1 MQGARPERPGAK
13 RQEREAR
20 VPVRLRA
27 RRAPWIGAVAVA
39 FVANGLGGPSFL
51 ARLPERQSD
60 LGLSDA
66 TLGLTLV
73 GMALGAIAASPVAG
87 GLVSRVGSRPVLLA
101 AAGGLGASLWTVG
114 AAPNAPTLFAALTV
128 VGATDAAM
136 DISMNAN
143 GAALEAARLA
153 QPGPER
159 PGAGGATSERGGA
172 ARGDDVIKQRSFPW
186 NRSGRSVM
194 HGLHGTWSL
203 GALAAAGIAA
213 AGAATG
219 VPLTLHLALMGA
231 VIAGSVLA
239 TRRGLVGDD
248 ARPSVAGG
256 PGAPEPTPG
265 SAVASR
271 WPIRPIVVLAAATVG
286 GAIIEGAPSDWSAI
300 QLERMGVAAGVSALG
315 YAAFMAGMVGGR
327 FAGDRLTDRF
337 GGAAVLRGG
346 TALVAAGLLLG
357 IAVNHPAAFAIGL
370 ALAGL
375 GAAGFFPLAFSAAA
389 RTEGVSPGSGAA
401 AVSLAAR
408 LGFMVEPVIVG
419 AVAELLSL
427 RWAFGLVAI
436 VALVLA
442 AAAPRIVPG
451 RGPSTMAAV
460 RLADVREP

>member
-1 MQGARPERPGAK
+1 M
-13 RQEREAR
+13 
-20 VPVRLRA
+20 
-27 RRAPWIGAVAVA
+27 AVA

-66 TLGLTLV
+66 SLGLTLV
-73 GMALGAIAASPVAG
+73 GMAVGAMAASPVAG
-87 GLVSRVGSRPVLLA
+87 GLVSRLGSRPVLVV

-114 AAPNAPTLFAALTV
+114 AAPNAPALFAALTV
-128 VGATDAAM
+128 VGATDAVM

-143 GAALEAARLA
+143 GAAYE
-153 QPGPER
+153 
-159 PGAGGATSERGGA
+159 S
-172 ARGDDVIKQRSFPW
+172 
-186 NRSGRSVM
+186 RSGRSVM

-203 GALAAAGIAA
+203 GALAAAGVAA
-213 AGAATG
+213 ASAAAG
-219 VPLTLHLALMGA
+219 VPLTAHLALVGA
-231 VIAGSVLA
+231 VIAGSVLV
-239 TRRGLVGDD
+239 TRRGLVGGD
-248 ARPSVAGG
+248 ADHTRVTGDHDAVDQARVPANA
-256 PGAPEPTPG
+256 GAPDSTPEP
-265 SAVASR
+265 AAASR
-271 WPIRPIVVLAAATVG
+271 RLIRPIVVLAAATVG

-300 QLERMGVAAGVSALG
+300 QLERMGVAPGVSALG
-315 YAAFMAGMVGGR
+315 FAAFMAGMVGGR

-337 GGAAVLRGG
+337 GGALVLRGG
-346 TALVAAGLLLG
+346 TALVAAGLVMG

-370 ALAGL
+370 TLAGL
-375 GAAGFFPLAFSAAA
+375 GASGFFPLAFSAAA

>member
-1 MQGARPERPGAK
+1 
-13 RQEREAR
+13 
-20 VPVRLRA
+20 
-27 RRAPWIGAVAVA
+27 
-39 FVANGLGGPSFL
+39 
-51 ARLPERQSD
+51 
-60 LGLSDA
+60 
-66 TLGLTLV
+66 
-73 GMALGAIAASPVAG
+73 
-87 GLVSRVGSRPVLLA
+87 LVSRAGSRPVLLVA
-101 AAGGLGASLWTVG
+101 ACGLGASLWTVG

-128 VGATDAAM
+128 VGAADAAM

-143 GAALEAARLA
+143 GAAYE
-153 QPGPER
+153 
-159 PGAGGATSERGGA
+159 T
-172 ARGDDVIKQRSFPW
+172 RSA
-186 NRSGRSVM
+186 RSVM

-203 GALAAAGIAA
+203 GALSAAGIAA
-213 AGAATG
+213 VGAATG
-219 VPLTLHLALMGA
+219 VPLTLHLALVGA

-239 TRRGLVGDD
+239 IRRGLVGDD
-248 ARPSVAGG
+248 ARPPLAAGSG
-256 PGAPEPTPG
+256 DPEPTP
-265 SAVASR
+265 ARAAAPR
-271 WPIRPIVVLAAATVG
+271 RIRPIRPIRPIVVLAAATVG

-337 GGAAVLRGG
+337 GGAVVLRSG
-346 TALVAAGLLLG
+346 TALVAAGLLIG
-357 IAVNHPAAFAIGL
+357 VAVNHPAAFAVGL

-389 RTEGVSPGSGAA
+389 RTHGVSPGSGAA

-408 LGFMVEPVIVG
+408 LGFMIEPVIIG

-427 RWAFGLVAI
+427 RWAFGLAAV

-451 RGPSTMAAV
+451 RGPSTMGAV

>member
-1 MQGARPERPGAK
+1 M
-13 RQEREAR
+13 
-20 VPVRLRA
+20 
-27 RRAPWIGAVAVA
+27 AVA

-73 GMALGAIAASPVAG
+73 GMALGAMAASPVAG
-87 GLVSRVGSRPVLLA
+87 GLVSRVGSRPVLLVG
-101 AAGGLGASLWTVG
+101 AGGLGASLWMVG

-128 VGATDAAM
+128 VGATDAVM

-143 GAALEAARLA
+143 GAAYE
-153 QPGPER
+153 
-159 PGAGGATSERGGA
+159 T
-172 ARGDDVIKQRSFPW
+172 
-186 NRSGRSVM
+186 RSGRSVM

-219 VPLTLHLALMGA
+219 VPLTLHLALVGA

-248 ARPSVAGG
+248 ARRPVAAAAD
-256 PGAPEPTPG
+256 APEPTPER
-265 SAVASR
+265 AAASR
-271 WPIRPIVVLAAATVG
+271 RPIRPIVVLAAATVG

-300 QLERMGVAAGVSALG
+300 QLERMGVAAGAAALG
-315 YAAFMAGMVGGR
+315 YAAFLAGLVGGR
-327 FAGDRLTDRF
+327 FAGDRLTNRF
-337 GGAAVLRGG
+337 GGAVVLRGG
-346 TALVAAGLLLG
+346 TALVAAGLVAG

-370 ALAGL
+370 TLAGL

-401 AVSLAAR
+401 TVSLAAR
-408 LGFMVEPVIVG
+408 LGFMVEPVLVG
-419 AVAELLSL
+419 AVADVLSL
-427 RWAFGLVAI
+427 RWAFGLVAV

-442 AAAPRIVPG
+442 VAAPRIIPG
-451 RGPSTMAAV
+451 RGSSTMATV
-460 RLADVREP
+460 GLADVREP

>member
-1 MQGARPERPGAK
+1 M
-13 RQEREAR
+13 
-20 VPVRLRA
+20 
-27 RRAPWIGAVAVA
+27 AVA

-73 GMALGAIAASPVAG
+73 GMALGAMAASPVAG
-87 GLVSRVGSRPVLLA
+87 GLVSRVGSRSVLLV
-101 AAGGLGASLWTVG
+101 AAGGLGVSLWTVG
-114 AAPNAPTLFAALTV
+114 AARNAPTLFGALTV

-143 GAALEAARLA
+143 GAAYE
-153 QPGPER
+153 
-159 PGAGGATSERGGA
+159 
-172 ARGDDVIKQRSFPW
+172 K
-186 NRSGRSVM
+186 RSGRSVM

-219 VPLTLHLALMGA
+219 VPLTLHLALVGA
-231 VIAGSVLA
+231 VIAGSVVA

-248 ARPSVAGG
+248 AGSAVAAG
-256 PGAPEPTPG
+256 PGAPQPTPG
-265 SAVASR
+265 PAAVTR
-271 WPIRPIVVLAAATVG
+271 RPIRPIVVLAAATVG

-315 YAAFMAGMVGGR
+315 YAAFMAGMVAGR

-337 GGAAVLRGG
+337 GGAVVLRGG
-346 TALVAAGLLLG
+346 TALVAAGLLIG
-357 IAVNHPAAFAIGL
+357 VAVNHPVAFAVGL

-419 AVAELLSL
+419 AVAQLLSL
-427 RWAFGLVAI
+427 RWAFGLVAV

-442 AAAPRIVPG
+442 AAAARIVPG
-451 RGPSTMAAV
+451 RGSSTMATV
-460 RLADVREP
+460 PLADVREP

>member
-1 MQGARPERPGAK
+1 MQRARPERPGAK
-13 RQEREAR
+13 RQERVAR
-20 VPVRLRA
+20 VPGLRLRT

-66 TLGLTLV
+66 SLGLTLV
-73 GMALGAIAASPVAG
+73 GMALGAMAASPVAG
-87 GLVSRVGSRPVLLA
+87 GLVSRVGSRPVLLVA
-101 AAGGLGASLWTVG
+101 AVGLGASLWTVG
-114 AAPNAPTLFAALTV
+114 AAPNAPTLFATLTV

-143 GAALEAARLA
+143 GAAYEN
-153 QPGPER
+153 Q
-159 PGAGGATSERGGA
+159 
-172 ARGDDVIKQRSFPW
+172 
-186 NRSGRSVM
+186 SGRSVM
-194 HGLHGTWSL
+194 HGLHGAWSL

-213 AGAATG
+213 AGAAAG
-219 VPLTLHLALMGA
+219 VPLTVHLALAGA
-231 VIAGSVLA
+231 AIAGSVLV

-248 ARPSVAGG
+248 ARPSVPAR
-256 PGAPEPTPG
+256 PAAPEG
-265 SAVASR
+265 KAERAKASR

-300 QLERMGVAAGVSALG
+300 QLERLGVGAGVSALG

-327 FAGDRLTDRF
+327 FGGDRLTNRF
-337 GGAAVLRGG
+337 GGAVVLRGG
-346 TALVAAGLLLG
+346 TALVAAGLVVG
-357 IAVNHPAAFAIGL
+357 VTVNHPTAFAIGL

-389 RTEGVSPGSGAA
+389 RTDRVSPGSGAA
-401 AVSLAAR
+401 TVSLAAR

-419 AVAELLSL
+419 AVADLVGL
-427 RWAFGLVAI
+427 RWAFGLVAV

-451 RGPSTMAAV
+451 RGPSKIAPV
-460 RLADVREP
+460 GLADLRES

>member
-1 MQGARPERPGAK
+1 VLG
-13 RQEREAR
+13 
-20 VPVRLRA
+20 VRLRA
-27 RRAPWIGAVAVA
+27 GRAPGIAAVAVA

-73 GMALGAIAASPVAG
+73 GMALGAMAASPVAG
-87 GLVSRVGSRPVLLA
+87 GLVGRWGSRPVLLV

-143 GAALEAARLA
+143 GAAYE
-153 QPGPER
+153 G
-159 PGAGGATSERGGA
+159 
-172 ARGDDVIKQRSFPW
+172 
-186 NRSGRSVM
+186 RSGRSVM
-194 HGLHGTWSL
+194 HALHGTWSV

-213 AGAATG
+213 ACAAAG
-219 VPLTLHLALMGA
+219 VPLTVHLALAGA
-231 VIAGSVLA
+231 AIAGSVLVN
-239 TRRGLVGDD
+239 RRGLVGGD
-248 ARPSVAGG
+248 ARRPVPAGDGAGEGGRSRVA
-256 PGAPEPTPG
+256 
-265 SAVASR
+265 ASR
-271 WPIRPIVVLAAATVG
+271 RAIGPILVLAAATVG

-300 QLERMGVAAGVSALG
+300 QLERTGVGAGVAALG
-315 YAAFMAGMVGGR
+315 YAAFMAGMVAGR

-337 GGAAVLRGG
+337 GGAVVLRGG
-346 TALVAAGLLLG
+346 TALVAAGLLAG

-370 ALAGL
+370 TLAGL

-389 RTEGVSPGSGAA
+389 RTDGVSPGTGAA
-401 AVSLAAR
+401 TVSLAAR
-408 LGFMVEPVIVG
+408 LGFMVEPVLVG
-419 AVAELLSL
+419 AVAGLVGL
-427 RWAFGLVAI
+427 RWAFGLVAV

-442 AAAPRIVPG
+442 AAAPRIIPA
-451 RGPSTMAAV
+451 RCSPTTAPL

>member
-1 MQGARPERPGAK
+1 M
-13 RQEREAR
+13 
-20 VPVRLRA
+20 
-27 RRAPWIGAVAVA
+27 AVA

-73 GMALGAIAASPVAG
+73 GMAVGAMAASPVAG
-87 GLVSRVGSRPVLLA
+87 GLVSRLGSRRVLVV
-101 AAGGLGASLWTVG
+101 AAGGVGASLWTVG
-114 AAPNAPTLFAALTV
+114 AAPNAPALFAALTV

-143 GAALEAARLA
+143 GAAYE
-153 QPGPER
+153 
-159 PGAGGATSERGGA
+159 S
-172 ARGDDVIKQRSFPW
+172 
-186 NRSGRSVM
+186 RSGRSVM
-194 HGLHGTWSL
+194 HGLHGTWSV

-213 AGAATG
+213 ASAAAG
-219 VPLTLHLALMGA
+219 VPLTVHLALAGA

-239 TRRGLVGDD
+239 TRRGLVGGDAQPRVTSDPVAVDD
-248 ARPSVAGG
+248 GADAPSAR
-256 PGAPEPTPG
+256 
-265 SAVASR
+265 SR
-271 WPIRPIVVLAAATVG
+271 PALIRPIVILAAATVA

-300 QLERMGVAAGVSALG
+300 QLERMGVATGVSALG

-337 GGAAVLRGG
+337 GAAIVLRGG
-346 TALVAAGLLLG
+346 TALVAVGLVAG
-357 IAVNHPAAFAIGL
+357 IAVNQPAAFAIGL

-401 AVSLAAR
+401 TVSLAAR
-408 LGFMVEPVIVG
+408 LGFLVEPVLMG
-419 AVAELLSL
+419 AVADLAGL
-427 RWAFGLVAI
+427 RWAFLLVVV

-442 AAAPRIVPG
+442 AGAPRIIPG
-451 RGPSTMAAV
+451 RCPSTAPV
-460 RLADVREP
+460 RLVDVREP

>member
-1 MQGARPERPGAK
+1 
-13 RQEREAR
+13 
-20 VPVRLRA
+20 VPLRLRA

-66 TLGLTLV
+66 SLGLTLV
-73 GMALGAIAASPVAG
+73 GMALGAMAASPVAG
-87 GLVSRVGSRPVLLA
+87 GLVSRVGSRPMLLVA
-101 AAGGLGASLWTVG
+101 AAGLGASLWTVG

-143 GAALEAARLA
+143 GAAYE
-153 QPGPER
+153 
-159 PGAGGATSERGGA
+159 
-172 ARGDDVIKQRSFPW
+172 

-219 VPLTLHLALMGA
+219 VPLTLHLALVGA

-265 SAVASR
+265 RAVASR

-337 GGAAVLRGG
+337 GGAVVLRGG

-451 RGPSTMAAV
+451 RGPSTTAAV

>member
-1 MQGARPERPGAK
+1 VSLRPRT
-13 RQEREAR
+13 
-20 VPVRLRA
+20 

-73 GMALGAIAASPVAG
+73 GMALGAMAASPVAG
-87 GLVSRVGSRPVLLA
+87 GLVSRVGSRRVLLV

-143 GAALEAARLA
+143 GAAYE
-153 QPGPER
+153 
-159 PGAGGATSERGGA
+159 T
-172 ARGDDVIKQRSFPW
+172 
-186 NRSGRSVM
+186 RSGRSVM

-219 VPLTLHLALMGA
+219 VPLTLHLALVGA
-231 VIAGSVLA
+231 LIAGSVLA
-239 TRRGLVGDD
+239 ARGGLVGDD
-248 ARPSVAGG
+248 ARTRVAAD
-256 PGAPEPTPG
+256 PGAPDPAPG
-265 SAVASR
+265 GDDAPRRVR
-271 WPIRPIVVLAAATVG
+271 LIRPIVVLAAATVG
-286 GAIIEGAPSDWSAI
+286 GAIIEGAPSDWSAV

-327 FAGDRLTDRF
+327 FAGDRLTERF
-337 GGAAVLRGG
+337 GGAVVLRCG
-346 TALVAAGLLLG
+346 TALVAAGLVIG
-357 IAVNHPAAFAIGL
+357 VAVNHPVAFAIGL

-408 LGFMVEPVIVG
+408 LGFMVEPVLIG

-427 RWAFGLVAI
+427 RWAFGLVAA

-442 AAAPRIVPG
+442 AAAPPSVPG

-460 RLADVREP
+460 RLADLREP

>member
-1 MQGARPERPGAK
+1 
-13 RQEREAR
+13 
-20 VPVRLRA
+20 
-27 RRAPWIGAVAVA
+27 VAVA

-66 TLGLTLV
+66 SLGLTLV
-73 GMALGAIAASPVAG
+73 GMALGAMAASPVAG
-87 GLVSRVGSRPVLLA
+87 GLVSRVGSRPVLLVA
-101 AAGGLGASLWTVG
+101 AAGLGASLWTVG

-128 VGATDAAM
+128 VGAVDAAM

-143 GAALEAARLA
+143 AAANEA
-153 QPGPER
+153 
-159 PGAGGATSERGGA
+159 
-172 ARGDDVIKQRSFPW
+172 
-186 NRSGRSVM
+186 RSGRSVM
-194 HGLHGTWSL
+194 HGLHGAWSL

-219 VPLTLHLALMGA
+219 VPLTLHLALVGA

-248 ARPSVAGG
+248 ARPPVAAG
-256 PGAPEPTPG
+256 PGAPEPTPRR
-265 SAVASR
+265 AAAPR
-271 WPIRPIVVLAAATVG
+271 RIRPIRPIVVLAAATVG

-337 GGAAVLRGG
+337 GGAVVLRGG
-346 TALVAAGLLLG
+346 TTLVAAGLLLG